1 MTVLQCI
8 TLNAAW
14 WVWVLLSCPVFPGL
28 LRAQDGRRVGLRVG
42 LVLKVSGV
50 IIYDVQRRF
59 LADSS
64 MSLGLS
70 SGF

>member
-1 MTVLQCI
+1 M
-8 TLNAAW
+8 
-14 WVWVLLSCPVFPGL
+14 FPGL

-70 SGF
+70 RWFLGQVQAPSSDFEDCGGGR